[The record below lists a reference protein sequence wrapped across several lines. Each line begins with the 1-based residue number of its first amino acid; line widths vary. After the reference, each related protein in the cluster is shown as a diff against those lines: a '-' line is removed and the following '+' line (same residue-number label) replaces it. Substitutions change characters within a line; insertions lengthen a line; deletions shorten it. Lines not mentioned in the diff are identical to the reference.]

1 MSNLISKLPEEI
13 QQVALEYQR
22 NETDSQFF
30 SKTADELSYAFSW
43 DRTKEGIY
51 IWKLVF
57 IYNYQPFYDFHKIK
71 QNTMEQLIQNII
83 EWAKAKGINK
93 KENSLAQMAKVTEE
107 VGELASAL
115 IKKNNDKLIDS
126 IGDVI
131 VTIVILAEQN
141 GLNVKDCLEVAYNE
155 IKDRKGKTIDGTFIK
170 E

>member
-1 MSNLISKLPEEI
+1 MHPQDKKYFNFARQK
-13 QQVALEYQR
+13 
-22 NETDSQFF
+22 NE
-30 SKTADELSYAFSW
+30 
-43 DRTKEGIY
+43 
-51 IWKLVF
+51 
-57 IYNYQPFYDFHKIK
+57 
-71 QNTMEQLIQNII
+71 NTMEQLIQNII

-115 IKKNNDKLIDS
+115 IKKNNEKLIDS

-155 IKDRKGKTIDGTFIK
+155 IKDRKGSTIDGTFIK